1 MPTNNESKIDAG
13 DILIVD
19 DEIPNLQLLTQVL
32 SDAGYQ
38 ALRSIKRPKLA
49 IESALA
55 QPPSLILLDVRM
67 PEMDGFEVCRRLKQE
82 AQTRDIPI
90 IFVSAL
96 QDVQDRVRGFEAGG
110 VDFISKPFQEPEVL
124 ARVRTHL
131 ALRNM
136 QLHLEEIVA
145 KRTTDL
151 ENEISERIEAED
163 KIRQSEEKFRTLIT
177 NIPDATW
184 TTDRKGKT
192 VFISSNILGIYGYSP
207 EELCGMGKTLWFKRI
222 HPDDVENV
230 KRAFGSLF
238 DINGFRYDI
247 EYRIKKKDGQWIWLH
262 DRSIATYK
270 KDGVAYADGILTD
283 ITNRKQAEENLSKSE
298 TKYRGL
304 VDTSLVGVF
313 HSRINGQLVFV
324 NEALARMFDFDS
336 PEQMVVEGSI
346 SRWKDPNRRELFLA
360 TLREQGYANNFETE
374 TITRKGRPIH
384 VLFSA
389 TLDGDNISGMVM
401 DITERKLAEQKVI
414 DYQQRLKALATQLT
428 IAEEKERRV
437 IATDLHD
444 QVGYSLS
451 LANMQ
456 LNEILEVDSVV
467 ERTLL
472 VKDISNILLK
482 ALQDTRSL
490 IFELSS
496 PTMNEIGLAAAIS
509 EWLEEQIA
517 KRHDL
522 KIEFID
528 ATDDNHKKTLD
539 SNVRALLFRNVR
551 ELLTNVIKHS
561 RAQNVRVQI
570 ISEGSCL
577 KITVE
582 DDGVGFNPDADNT
595 KQKAAEGFGL
605 FSIQERMADLG
616 GSFDIQSHPGKG
628 CRMTLISPPI
638 VGKG

>member
-1 MPTNNESKIDAG
+1 ME
-13 DILIVD
+13 
-19 DEIPNLQLLTQVL
+19 
-32 SDAGYQ
+32 
-38 ALRSIKRPKLA
+38 
-49 IESALA
+49 
-55 QPPSLILLDVRM
+55 
-67 PEMDGFEVCRRLKQE
+67 GFEQEWNEVDRTRRFVTYTNLDPGE
-82 AQTRDIPI
+82 YVFRAIGSNNDGIWNEEGDSIRIIVIPPWW
-90 IFVSAL
+90 
-96 QDVQDRVRGFEAGG
+96 E
-110 VDFISKPFQEPEVL
+110 
-124 ARVRTHL
+124 
-131 ALRNM
+131 
-136 QLHLEEIVA
+136 
-145 KRTTDL
+145 
-151 ENEISERIEAED
+151 
-163 KIRQSEEKFRTLIT
+163 
-177 NIPDATW
+177 
-184 TTDRKGKT
+184 
-192 VFISSNILGIYGYSP
+192 
-207 EELCGMGKTLWFKRI
+207 TLWFRISVVVVALGLFAGGFRWRVSAIEAKGRELEVQVQRMTQIKRI
-222 HPDDVENV
+222 QAERDRILEVSQDMICIAGTDGYFKYLNPAWEKSLGYTGEELLSRKFLDFVHPDDRD
-230 KRAFGSLF
+230 K
-238 DINGFRYDI
+238 
-247 EYRIKKKDGQWIWLH
+247 
-262 DRSIATYK
+262 
-270 KDGVAYADGILTD
+270 
-283 ITNRKQAEENLSKSE
+283 
-298 TKYRGL
+298 
-304 VDTSLVGVF
+304 
-313 HSRINGQLVFV
+313 
-324 NEALARMFDFDS
+324 
-336 PEQMVVEGSI
+336 
-346 SRWKDPNRRELFLA
+346 
-360 TLREQGYANNFETE
+360 TLREFESLAAGNQTVDFENRYLHRDGSFRFLSWKATPLPEEERVYAV
-374 TITRKGRPIH
+374 GR
-384 VLFSA
+384 
-389 TLDGDNISGMVM
+389 
-401 DITERKLAEQKVI
+401 DITERKQAERNLIQ
-414 DYQQRLKALATQLT
+414 YQQRLKALATQLT
-428 IAEEKERRV
+428 IAEEKERRA

-509 EWLEEQIA
+509 EWLEEQIV

-522 KIEFID
+522 KIEFVD

-605 FSIQERMADLG
+605 FSIQERMTDIG

-638 VGKG
+638 AGKG

>member
-1 MPTNNESKIDAG
+1 MLGNHHSKIDLG

-19 DEIPNLQLLTQVL
+19 DEIPNLQLLSEL
-32 SDAGYQ
+32 LGKEGYHVRKAKQ
-38 ALRSIKRPKLA
+38 PKMAIK
-49 IESALA
+49 SAVA

-96 QDVQDRVRGFEAGG
+96 QDTQDRVRGFEAGG

-131 ALRNM
+131 ALRNQ
-136 QLHLEEIVA
+136 QLHLEDLVT
-145 KRTTDL
+145 KRTGEL
-151 ENEISERIEAED
+151 SA
-163 KIRQSEEKFRTLIT
+163 T
-177 NIPDATW
+177 N
-184 TTDRKGKT
+184 
-192 VFISSNILGIYGYSP
+192 
-207 EELCGMGKTLWFKRI
+207 EEL
-222 HPDDVENV
+222 V
-230 KRAFGSLF
+230 
-238 DINGFRYDI
+238 
-247 EYRIKKKDGQWIWLH
+247 
-262 DRSIATYK
+262 
-270 KDGVAYADGILTD
+270 
-283 ITNRKQAEENLSKSE
+283 KSE
-298 TKYRGL
+298 AKYRGL

-313 HSRINGQLVFV
+313 HSRINGQFVFV

-346 SRWKDPNRRELFLA
+346 SRWRDPNRRELFLA
-360 TLREQGYANNFETE
+360 TLREQGYVTNFETE
-374 TITRKGRPIH
+374 MTTRRGRPVH

-389 TLDGDNISGMVM
+389 TQDGDNISGMLM
-401 DITERKLAEQKVI
+401 DITERKRIEQKI
-414 DYQQRLKALATQLT
+414 LDYQQRLKALATQLT

-456 LNEILEVDSVV
+456 LNEILEADSVV

-605 FSIQERMADLG
+605 FSIQERMTDIG

-638 VGKG
+638 AGKG

>member
-1 MPTNNESKIDAG
+1 
-13 DILIVD
+13 
-19 DEIPNLQLLTQVL
+19 VL
-32 SDAGYQ
+32 NYRA
-38 ALRSIKRPKLA
+38 
-49 IESALA
+49 
-55 QPPSLILLDVRM
+55 
-67 PEMDGFEVCRRLKQE
+67 PEKNRYKYRLE
-82 AQTRDIPI
+82 
-90 IFVSAL
+90 
-96 QDVQDRVRGFEAGG
+96 GFEAEWNE
-110 VDFISKPFQEPEVL
+110 VDSTRRFATYTNLDPGEYVF
-124 ARVRTHL
+124 RVIGS
-131 ALRNM
+131 NNDGIWN
-136 QLHLEEIVA
+136 EEDTSVH
-145 KRTTDL
+145 
-151 ENEISERIEAED
+151 
-163 KIRQSEEKFRTLIT
+163 IT
-177 NIPDATW
+177 VTPPW
-184 TTDRKGKT
+184 W
-192 VFISSNILGIYGYSP
+192 
-207 EELCGMGKTLWFKRI
+207 ETLWFRISMVVVALWLFAGGFRWRVNAIKAKGRELEVQVQRMTQIKRI
-222 HPDDVENV
+222 QAERDRILEVSQDMICIAGTDGYFKYLNPAWEKNLGYTGEELLSKKFLDFVYPDDRD
-230 KRAFGSLF
+230 K
-238 DINGFRYDI
+238 
-247 EYRIKKKDGQWIWLH
+247 
-262 DRSIATYK
+262 
-270 KDGVAYADGILTD
+270 
-283 ITNRKQAEENLSKSE
+283 
-298 TKYRGL
+298 
-304 VDTSLVGVF
+304 
-313 HSRINGQLVFV
+313 
-324 NEALARMFDFDS
+324 
-336 PEQMVVEGSI
+336 
-346 SRWKDPNRRELFLA
+346 
-360 TLREQGYANNFETE
+360 TLREFESLAAGNQTVDFENRYLHRDGSFRFLSWKATPLPEEERVYAV
-374 TITRKGRPIH
+374 GR
-384 VLFSA
+384 
-389 TLDGDNISGMVM
+389 
-401 DITERKLAEQKVI
+401 DITERKQAERNLKQ
-414 DYQQRLKALATQLT
+414 YQQRLKALATQLT
-428 IAEEKERRV
+428 IAEEKERRA

-528 ATDDNHKKTLD
+528 AIDDNHKKTLD

-605 FSIQERMADLG
+605 FSIQERMTDIG

-628 CRMTLISPPI
+628 CRMTLISPPV
-638 VGKG
+638 VGKK